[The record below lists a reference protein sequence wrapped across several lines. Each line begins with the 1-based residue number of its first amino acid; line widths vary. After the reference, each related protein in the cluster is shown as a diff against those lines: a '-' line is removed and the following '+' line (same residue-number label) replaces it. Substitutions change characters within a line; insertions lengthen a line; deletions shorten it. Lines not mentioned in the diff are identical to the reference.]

1 MEISNVTSAGTQA
14 GGPPAAAISSDFETF
29 LKMLTAQIQNQDPLN
44 PIDSA
49 DYAVQLATFSGVE
62 QSVRTNQ
69 LLESLGQQFGLLG
82 MAQMAGWVGQEAR
95 ADAPVWMDGDPVTL
109 APNPAAAADRAVLV
123 VKNAAGDVVS
133 REDMPISTDAYVW
146 EGKDMTGEPLAEGT
160 YSLSLESYAGEEL
173 LATTPMESY
182 AKIMEARGTPSGTVL
197 VLEGGIEVP
206 ASMITALRSAPTL
219 AVGG

>member
-1 MEISNVTSAGTQA
+1 MEVFTATT
-14 GGPPAAAISSDFETF
+14 PTTPTPAAQPAAISSDFTTF
-29 LKMLTAQIQNQDPLN
+29 LKMLTTQMQNQDPLN

-62 QSVRTNQ
+62 QSVKTNQ

-123 VKNAAGDVVS
+123 VKNASGDVVG
-133 REDMPISTDAYVW
+133 REDVPVSTDPYIW
-146 EGKDMTGEPLAEGT
+146 HGKGITGADLPDGKYT
-160 YSLSLESYAGEEL
+160 LSLESYQGDDL
-173 LATTPMESY
+173 LVTTPMESY

-197 VLEGGIEVP
+197 ILEGGIEVP
-206 ASMITALRSAPTL
+206 ANKITALRSA
-219 AVGG
+219 A

>member
-1 MEISNVTSAGTQA
+1 MEVFTATT
-14 GGPPAAAISSDFETF
+14 PTTPTPAAQPAAISSDFTTF
-29 LKMLTAQIQNQDPLN
+29 LKMLTTQMQNQDPLN

-62 QSVRTNQ
+62 QSVKTNQ

-123 VKNAAGDVVS
+123 VKNASGDVVG
-133 REDMPISTDAYVW
+133 REDVPVSTDPYVW
-146 EGKDMTGEPLAEGT
+146 RGKGITGADLPDGKYT
-160 YSLSLESYAGEEL
+160 LSLESYQGDDL
-173 LATTPMESY
+173 LVTTPMESY

-197 VLEGGIEVP
+197 ILEGGIEVP
-206 ASMITALRSAPTL
+206 ANKITALRSA
-219 AVGG
+219 A

>member
-1 MEISNVTSAGTQA
+1 MDVSAVTSTSTSTTSQ
-14 GGPPAAAISSDFETF
+14 PAAVTSDYETF
-29 LKMLTAQIQNQDPLN
+29 LKMMTTQLQNQDPLN

-62 QSVRTNQ
+62 QTVRTNQ

-82 MAQMAGWVGQEAR
+82 MAQMAGWVGQQAR

-123 VKNAAGDVVS
+123 VKNAAGDVVG
-133 REDMPISTDAYVW
+133 REDLPISTDPYIW
-146 EGKDMTGEPLAEGT
+146 QGKGITGADLPQGKYT
-160 YSLSLESYAGEEL
+160 LSLESYRGDEL

-182 AKIMEARGTPSGTVL
+182 AKIMEARGTATGTVL

-206 ASMITALRSAPTL
+206 ANKITALRTAT
-219 AVGG
+219 

>member
-1 MEISNVTSAGTQA
+1 MEISTVTSANTTT
-14 GGPPAAAISSDFETF
+14 PAAPAAISSDFTTF
-29 LKMLTAQIQNQDPLN
+29 LKMLTTQMQNQDPLN

-62 QSVRTNQ
+62 QSVKTNQ

-95 ADAPVWMDGDPVTL
+95 ADAPVWMDGDAVTL

-123 VKNAAGDVVS
+123 VKNAAGDVVG
-133 REDMPISTDAYVW
+133 REDVPVSTDPYIW
-146 EGKDMTGEPLAEGT
+146 HGKDITGADLPDGKYT
-160 YSLSLESYAGEEL
+160 LSLESYRVEEL

-197 VLEGGIEVP
+197 ILEGGIEVP
-206 ASMITALRSAPTL
+206 ANRITALRSA
-219 AVGG
+219 A

>member
-1 MEISNVTSAGTQA
+1 MDVSSVSSTAT
-14 GGPPAAAISSDFETF
+14 PAATAPAAISSDFTTF
-29 LKMLTAQIQNQDPLN
+29 LKMLTTQMQNQDPLN

-62 QSVRTNQ
+62 QSVKTNQ

-123 VKNAAGDVVS
+123 VKNASGDVVG
-133 REDMPISTDAYVW
+133 REDVPVSTDPYIWHGDGITGANLPD
-146 EGKDMTGEPLAEGT
+146 GKYT
-160 YSLSLESYAGEEL
+160 LSLESYRGEEL

-206 ASMITALRSAPTL
+206 ASRITALRSTT
-219 AVGG
+219 

>member
-1 MEISNVTSAGTQA
+1 MEVFSATTSTT
-14 GGPPAAAISSDFETF
+14 PTPAAQPAAISSDFTTF
-29 LKMLTAQIQNQDPLN
+29 LKMLTTQMQNQDPLN

-62 QSVRTNQ
+62 QSVKTNQ

-123 VKNAAGDVVS
+123 VKNASGDVVG
-133 REDMPISTDAYVW
+133 REDVPVSTDPYVW
-146 EGKDMTGEPLAEGT
+146 RGKGITGADLPDGKYT
-160 YSLSLESYAGEEL
+160 LSLESYQGDDL
-173 LATTPMESY
+173 LVTTPMESY

-197 VLEGGIEVP
+197 ILEGGIEVP
-206 ASMITALRSAPTL
+206 ANKITALRSA
-219 AVGG
+219 A

>member
-1 MEISNVTSAGTQA
+1 MEVFTATTA
-14 GGPPAAAISSDFETF
+14 TTPTPAAQPAAISSDFTTF
-29 LKMLTAQIQNQDPLN
+29 LKMLTTQMQNQDPLN

-62 QSVRTNQ
+62 QSVKTNQ

-123 VKNAAGDVVS
+123 VKNASGDVVG
-133 REDMPISTDAYVW
+133 REDVPVSTDPYVW
-146 EGKDMTGEPLAEGT
+146 RGKGITGADLPDGKYT
-160 YSLSLESYAGEEL
+160 LSLESYQGDDL
-173 LATTPMESY
+173 LVTTPMESY

-197 VLEGGIEVP
+197 ILEGGIEVP
-206 ASMITALRSAPTL
+206 ANKITALRSA
-219 AVGG
+219 A

>member
-1 MEISNVTSAGTQA
+1 MDVTSVTT
-14 GGPPAAAISSDFETF
+14 PTTPAPVAQPAAISSDFTTF
-29 LKMLTAQIQNQDPLN
+29 LKMLTTQMQNQDPLN

-62 QSVRTNQ
+62 QSVKTNQ

-95 ADAPVWMDGDPVTL
+95 ADAPVWMDGDAVTL

-123 VKNAAGDVVS
+123 VKNAAGDVVG
-133 REDMPISTDAYVW
+133 REDVPVSTDPYIW
-146 EGKDMTGEPLAEGT
+146 HGKGITGADLPDGKYT
-160 YSLSLESYAGEEL
+160 LSLESYKGDDL
-173 LATTPMESY
+173 LATTPMEAY

-197 VLEGGIEVP
+197 ILEGGIEVP
-206 ASMITALRSAPTL
+206 ANKITALRT
-219 AVGG
+219 AV

>member
-1 MEISNVTSAGTQA
+1 MEVFTATTA
-14 GGPPAAAISSDFETF
+14 TTPTPAAQPAAISSDFTTF
-29 LKMLTAQIQNQDPLN
+29 LKMLTTQMQNQDPLN

-62 QSVRTNQ
+62 QSVKTNQ

-123 VKNAAGDVVS
+123 VKNASGDVVG
-133 REDMPISTDAYVW
+133 REDVPVSTDPYIW
-146 EGKDMTGEPLAEGT
+146 HGKGITGADLPDGKYT
-160 YSLSLESYAGEEL
+160 LSLESYQGDDL
-173 LATTPMESY
+173 LVTTPMESY

-197 VLEGGIEVP
+197 ILEGGIEVP
-206 ASMITALRSAPTL
+206 ANKITALRSA
-219 AVGG
+219 A

>member
-1 MEISNVTSAGTQA
+1 MEVSTVTSPTTPATA
-14 GGPPAAAISSDFETF
+14 PPAAALSSDFETF
-29 LKMLTAQIQNQDPLN
+29 LKMLTTQMQNQDPLN

-123 VKNAAGDVVS
+123 VRNEAGDVVL
-133 REDMPISTDAYVW
+133 REDLPVSTAPYVW
-146 EGKDMTGEPLAEGT
+146 DGKGATGDALPDGKYTLQ
-160 YSLSLESYAGEEL
+160 LESYVGEEL
-173 LATTPMESY
+173 LAATPMESY

-206 ASMITALRSAPTL
+206 ANRITALRSA
-219 AVGG
+219 A

>member
-1 MEISNVTSAGTQA
+1 VEITNVTSAA
-14 GGPPAAAISSDFETF
+14 ANAAAPPAAALSSDFETF
-29 LKMLTAQIQNQDPLN
+29 LKMLTTQMQNQDPLN

-133 REDMPISTDAYVW
+133 REDLPISTDAYVW
-146 EGKDMTGEPLAEGT
+146 EGKGITGEALPDGKYT
-160 YSLSLESYAGEEL
+160 LSLESYAGDEL

-197 VLEGGIEVP
+197 ILEGGIEVP
-206 ASMITALRSAPTL
+206 ANKITALRSA
-219 AVGG
+219 V

>member
-1 MEISNVTSAGTQA
+1 MEVSNVTSATTTTNA
-14 GGPPAAAISSDFETF
+14 PAAAALSSDFETF
-29 LKMLTAQIQNQDPLN
+29 LKMLTTQMQNQDPLN
-44 PIDSA
+44 PVDSA

-123 VKNAAGDVVS
+123 VRNATGDVVG
-133 REDMPISTDAYVW
+133 REDLPITTEPYVW
-146 EGKDMTGEPLAEGT
+146 QGKGITGADLPDGKYT
-160 YSLSLESYAGEEL
+160 LSLESYLGDDL

-182 AKIMEARGTPSGTVL
+182 AKIMEARGTSSGTVL

-206 ASMITALRSAPTL
+206 ATKITALRT
-219 AVGG
+219 AV